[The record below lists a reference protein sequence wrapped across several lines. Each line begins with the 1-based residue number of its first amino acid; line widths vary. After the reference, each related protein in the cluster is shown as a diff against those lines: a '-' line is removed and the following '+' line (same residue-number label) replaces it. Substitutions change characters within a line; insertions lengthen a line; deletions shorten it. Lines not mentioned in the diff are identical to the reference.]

1 MNNFPDGLL
10 WFPDSLSGK
19 GKQASGAFPAAWD
32 FFPRS
37 QFVMDEAGAI
47 QYKDKMHIDWL
58 NDFLEWTPILLM
70 VLVAVVFL
78 VALKWRSGRM
88 KKFLEEWKRKI
99 VRQAEA
105 GNPSAQFR
113 LGRIYQEG
121 DGVEKDPDRAED
133 WFHRA
138 LPGLKQKADAGDA
151 DAAFDLYDCF
161 MKVWAR
167 RRAIRRPC
175 TGCSLQR
182 SRASRR
188 PCLTWPWS
196 TGKAAWWRR
205 MRICSCTGCV
215 RLRKRTRGTPSTCWP
230 PVMNTAMEFR
240 RI

>member
-105 GNPSAQFR
+105 GIPPPSSVW
-113 LGRIYQEG
+113 G
-121 DGVEKDPDRAED
+121 
-133 WFHRA
+133 
-138 LPGLKQKADAGDA
+138 
-151 DAAFDLYDCF
+151 AFT
-161 MKVWAR
+161 R
-167 RRAIRRPC
+167 RGTA
-175 TGCSLQR
+175 
-182 SRASRR
+182 
-188 PCLTWPWS
+188 
-196 TGKAAWWRR
+196 WRR
-205 MRICSCTGCV
+205 TRTG
-215 RLRKRTRGTPSTCWP
+215 
-230 PVMNTAMEFR
+230 R
-240 RI
+240 RIGFTGRCPG

>member
-161 MKVWAR
+161 HEGLGAEKSDTQALHW
-167 RRAIRRPC
+167 
-175 TGCSLQR
+175 LQL
-182 SRASRR
+182 AAEQ
-188 PCLTWPWS
+188 
-196 TGKAAWWRR
+196 GKP
-205 MRICSCTGCV
+205 GGHV
-215 RLRKRTRGTPSTCWP
+215 
-230 PVMNTAMEFR
+230 
-240 RI
+240 

>member
-138 LPGLKQKADAGDA
+138 LPLLL
-151 DAAFDLYDCF
+151 FLLYGRTF
-161 MKVWAR
+161 WG
-167 RRAIRRPC
+167 
-175 TGCSLQR
+175 TGGFHYACWMVTVYPASS
-182 SRASRR
+182 SRAMASSAVF
-188 PCLTWPWS
+188 W
-196 TGKAAWWRR
+196 
-205 MRICSCTGCV
+205 
-215 RLRKRTRGTPSTCWP
+215 
-230 PVMNTAMEFR
+230 
-240 RI
+240 

>member
-105 GNPSAQFR
+105 GNPSA
-113 LGRIYQEG
+113 
-121 DGVEKDPDRAED
+121 
-133 WFHRA
+133 
-138 LPGLKQKADAGDA
+138 
-151 DAAFDLYDCF
+151 
-161 MKVWAR
+161 
-167 RRAIRRPC
+167 
-175 TGCSLQR
+175 
-182 SRASRR
+182 
-188 PCLTWPWS
+188 
-196 TGKAAWWRR
+196 
-205 MRICSCTGCV
+205 
-215 RLRKRTRGTPSTCWP
+215 
-230 PVMNTAMEFR
+230 
-240 RI
+240 